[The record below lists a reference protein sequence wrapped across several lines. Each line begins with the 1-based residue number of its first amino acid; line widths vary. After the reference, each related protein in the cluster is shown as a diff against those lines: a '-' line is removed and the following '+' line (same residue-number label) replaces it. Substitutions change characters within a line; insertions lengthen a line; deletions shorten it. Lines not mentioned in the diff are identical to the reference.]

1 MKKKAIIIGC
11 SLAAV
16 ILIVIGCVFVF
27 GKSDKNNNAGEL
39 STPAVPS
46 IMESGS
52 DDVKTPDTPELSLDE
67 DMPVNSDEISEPT
80 NKPGNDQ
87 PEQTTQKPDG
97 GEGDNPTNRKEPTE
111 NPTEASEKAAE
122 KPSEKPSNELESTET
137 ATETPKKDPTEE
149 TTEEPTEAPTEEPTE
164 TPTETPT
171 EEPTEQPTEEPTD
184 GDNPNELPFV
194 PF

>member
-27 GKSDKNNNAGEL
+27 GKSDKNNNAGEI
-39 STPAVPS
+39 STQAVPS

-52 DDVKTPDTPELSLDE
+52 DDVKTPDTPELSLE
-67 DMPVNSDEISEPT
+67 DDKPVNGEESSETT

-97 GEGDNPTNRKEPTE
+97 GEGDKPNNR
-111 NPTEASEKAAE
+111 
-122 KPSEKPSNELESTET
+122 
-137 ATETPKKDPTEE
+137 
-149 TTEEPTEAPTEEPTE
+149 EEPTEAPTEVPTE
-164 TPTETPT
+164 EPTETPT
-171 EEPTEQPTEEPTD
+171 EEPTEQPTEEPTEEPTD

>member
-27 GKSDKNNNAGEL
+27 GKSDKNNNAGEI
-39 STPAVPS
+39 STQAVPS

-52 DDVKTPDTPELSLDE
+52 DDVKTPDTPELSLE
-67 DMPVNSDEISEPT
+67 DDKPVNGEASSETT

-97 GEGDNPTNRKEPTE
+97 GEGDKPNNR
-111 NPTEASEKAAE
+111 
-122 KPSEKPSNELESTET
+122 
-137 ATETPKKDPTEE
+137 
-149 TTEEPTEAPTEEPTE
+149 EEPTEAPTEVPTE
-164 TPTETPT
+164 EPTETPT
-171 EEPTEQPTEEPTD
+171 EEPTEQPTEEPTEEPTD

>member
-27 GKSDKNNNAGEL
+27 GKSDKNNNAGEI
-39 STPAVPS
+39 STQEVPS

-52 DDVKTPDTPELSLDE
+52 DNVKTPDIPELSLE
-67 DMPVNSDEISEPT
+67 DDKPVNGEESSETT
-80 NKPGNDQ
+80 NKSGNDQ

-97 GEGDNPTNRKEPTE
+97 AEA
-111 NPTEASEKAAE
+111 PTEAPE
-122 KPSEKPSNELESTET
+122 N
-137 ATETPKKDPTEE
+137 
-149 TTEEPTEAPTEEPTE
+149 PTEAPTEVPTE
-164 TPTETPT
+164 EPTETPT

>member
-16 ILIVIGCVFVF
+16 ILIVIGCVFVL
-27 GKSDKNNNAGEL
+27 GKSDKNNNAGEI
-39 STPAVPS
+39 STQAVPS

-52 DDVKTPDTPELSLDE
+52 DDVKTPDTPELSLE
-67 DMPVNSDEISEPT
+67 DDKPVNGEESSETT

-97 GEGDNPTNRKEPTE
+97 GEGDKPNNR
-111 NPTEASEKAAE
+111 
-122 KPSEKPSNELESTET
+122 
-137 ATETPKKDPTEE
+137 
-149 TTEEPTEAPTEEPTE
+149 EEPTEAPTEVPTE
-164 TPTETPT
+164 EPTETPT
-171 EEPTEQPTEEPTD
+171 EEPTEQPTEEPTEEPTD

>member
-27 GKSDKNNNAGEL
+27 GKSDKNNNAGEI
-39 STPAVPS
+39 STQAVPS

-52 DDVKTPDTPELSLDE
+52 DDVKTPDTPELSLE
-67 DMPVNSDEISEPT
+67 DDKPVNGEASSETT

-97 GEGDNPTNRKEPTE
+97 GEGDKPNNREEPTE
-111 NPTEASEKAAE
+111 APTEAPEN
-122 KPSEKPSNELESTET
+122 P
-137 ATETPKKDPTEE
+137 
-149 TTEEPTEAPTEEPTE
+149 TEEPTEAPTEVPTE
-164 TPTETPT
+164 QPTETPT